1 MINFVETSFRKMDSI
16 LNNATEILSGSLTK
30 YLNINLGKDFNAN
43 SNLNKDYLDWQLNRV

>member
-1 MINFVETSFRKMDSI
+1 MMNFVETSFRKMDSI

-43 SNLNKDYLDWQLNRV
+43 SNLNKDYLD